1 MMIYQ
6 QKLERRQLI
15 LARLVN
21 IGTDLFAMS
30 ATCSLAVSRCQKD
43 PNDNSAELADL
54 FSRQARARIEKQFRG
69 LYSNSDQFAYK
80 IARDT
85 LEGKHAW
92 LETGIIDPE

>member
-1 MMIYQ
+1 
-6 QKLERRQLI
+6 
-15 LARLVN
+15 
-21 IGTDLFAMS
+21 
-30 ATCSLAVSRCQKD
+30 VSRCQKD
-43 PNDNSAELADL
+43 PGDNSAELADL

-92 LETGIIDPE
+92 LEEGIIDPE